1 MSQYGAR
8 GRALAGQLAPEI
20 LAHYYQNTTLASL
33 SPGAPVRILVLAPG
47 SPTAAHPI
55 VLHGRG
61 APFTLDGI
69 AGAFPIGARAEI
81 WRSGNGF
88 GIVVNSASGA
98 VLLKTSSNVA
108 DLRFRA
114 GADPGRLELDSKN
127 SPDDTYRGTLR
138 VVLTSSGVDTVNE
151 LGLDLYLRGVVPAE
165 MPSSWPKEALRSQ
178 AIAARSYAEA
188 HVHPGIG
195 AYDLFDDTRNQVYQG
210 SLGEVTI
217 ATNAVTATAGQVLK
231 SGSSVITA
239 LYHSAGG
246 GATEDNENVYTSA
259 TGQVIASPISYLR
272 GSPDRNPDGLAYDS
286 ASPHATWQT
295 ATYSWAGLSAI
306 FASDSRTN
314 VGALSSVDLSAKG
327 VSGRLIRV
335 VLTGSLGSKS
345 VSGEIFRSVFNS
357 GSPAVDP
364 YMWSTLVDTVPI
376 P

>member
-20 LAHYYQNTTLASL
+20 LAHYYQNTTMAGL
-33 SPGAPVRILVLAPG
+33 SPAAPVRILVLAPS

-55 VLHGRG
+55 VLHGRA

-69 AGAFPIGARAEI
+69 AGAFPIGARAEV

-88 GIVVNSASGA
+88 GILVNSASGA
-98 VLLKTSSNVA
+98 VLLKTTSNVA

-138 VVLTSSGVDTVNE
+138 IVLTSSGVDAINE

-165 MPSSWPKEALRSQ
+165 MPSSWPIEALRSQ

-210 SLGEVTI
+210 SLGEVTV

-259 TGQVIASPISYLR
+259 TGQVIAAPISYLR
-272 GSPDRNPDGLAYDS
+272 GSPDRDPGGVAYDS
-286 ASPHATWQT
+286 ASPHATWHT
-295 ATYSWAGLSAI
+295 ATYGWADLSAI
-306 FASDSRTN
+306 FASDPRTN
-314 VGALSSVDLSAKG
+314 VGVLRALDLSAKG
-327 VSGRLIRV
+327 VSGRLVRV
-335 VLTGSLGSKS
+335 ILTGSLGTKS
-345 VSGEIFRSVFNS
+345 VNGEIFRSVFNS
-357 GSPAVDP
+357 GSPAADP

>member
-20 LAHYYQNTTLASL
+20 LAHYYQNTTLTSL
-33 SPGAPVRILVLAPG
+33 SPAAPVRILVLAPS
-47 SPTAAHPI
+47 SPSAAHPI
-55 VLHGRG
+55 VLHGRA

-69 AGAFPIGARAEI
+69 SAAFPIGARAEI

-88 GIVVNSASGA
+88 GILVNSASGA
-98 VLLKTSSNVA
+98 VLLKTTSNVA

-138 VVLTSSGVDTVNE
+138 IVLTSSGVDTVNE

-165 MPSSWPKEALRSQ
+165 MPSSWPAEALRAQ

-231 SGSSVITA
+231 SGSTVITA

-259 TGQVIASPISYLR
+259 TGQVIAAPISYLR
-272 GSPDRNPDGLAYDS
+272 GSADRDPNGVAYDS

-295 ATYSWAGLSAI
+295 ATYSWVDLAAI
-306 FASDSRTN
+306 FASDCRTN
-314 VGALSSVDLSAKG
+314 VGALSSLDLSAKG

-357 GSPAVDP
+357 GSPAADP